1 MAEEFKLNKIN
12 IRSPYYINVVNKSD
26 QTQDE
31 IDPTPTEP
39 LVNNFTHECGNTV
52 SIGSTSSRNI
62 YSINIANR
70 TAGTFT
76 INFSNLKVPIK
87 YRFGMEGSLPAFQTS
102 SGVNLYEPQWLS
114 ETGETVSLSNFIT
127 NPNGVSQ
134 AITYDVTQADLDSGN
149 NLILEI
155 FHPVTSAGYSFSSV
169 CQDTQAEESF
179 DSLDVDSVIIVTV
192 IKRSGAFGAAG
203 QTFGGNFFSNT
214 TGRYVFAAQDLSI
227 TPTHPDAQFFREG
240 DTDDYETWNSISNT
254 YEGSLSSNDG
264 VNLRF
269 NGAWQAS
276 PLADWDID
284 YIISRH
290 PIYQD
295 AQNNWKFKTWADGEE
310 KVQAI
315 KITVDTTSRCA
326 YNDSA
331 YERYNLDIEMSNT
344 APITRATF
352 DPYSN
357 ASFQSCGSG
366 LFTYELTGSPVIIQD
381 A

>member
-1 MAEEFKLNKIN
+1 MAEEFNLKKIN
-12 IRSPYYINVVNKSD
+12 VRSPYYINVVNRSSE
-26 QTQDE
+26 TQDE

-52 SIGSTSSRNI
+52 SIGATSDRNI
-62 YSINIANR
+62 YSINISNR
-70 TAGTFT
+70 TAGEFT

-87 YRFGMEGSLPAFQTS
+87 YRFGIEGSLPAFQTS
-102 SGVNLYEPQWLS
+102 NGINLYEPQWLS

-134 AITYDVTQADLDSGN
+134 TITYDVTQADLDSGN

-169 CQDTQAEESF
+169 CQDVQQEESF

-192 IKRSGAFGAAG
+192 INRSQGPSSSGPSLGFR
-203 QTFGGNFFSNT
+203 TFSNT
-214 TGRYVFAAQDLSI
+214 TGRYIFSAQDYSV

-254 YEGSLSSNDG
+254 WAGALGSNDG
-264 VNLRF
+264 SNIMF
-269 NGAWQAS
+269 KGSWTGS
-276 PLADWDID
+276 PLGHWDIE

-310 KVQAI
+310 KIQAI
-315 KITVDTTSRCA
+315 KTFVSTRSRCA
-326 YNDSA
+326 YNDTA
-331 YERYNLDIEMSNT
+331 YEKHDIEITMSNT
-344 APITRATF
+344 SPITAATYR
-352 DPYSN
+352 PYEY
-357 ASFQSCGSG
+357 ASFQTCGSTT
-366 LFTYELTGSPVIIQD
+366 FRYEYTGSPRIIQD